1 MRLKIIAGSIAVV
14 GVVAVSITLGA
25 RSSHGDAS
33 HPQTPRLIIAQ
44 SDQLLPSESL
54 ADWSS
59 FADHLA
65 VVTVTSERKLAPS
78 ADEVAANEGYI
89 PRVMTLRIDSVL
101 WSRPQAPAKAPAAFD
116 IDLDGWSFHGTALT
130 PLRLEGE
137 PMMTVGKQ
145 YVMPIV
151 YLQPS
156 KNVQLAGW
164 SPLAPDSIIPY
175 EAGVL
180 GRGDVVPGNP
190 TAAGTPRGQ
199 FDGKSAG
206 DLSAVLGRT
215 APYPAVAGAMNLP
228 PDERAQ
234 LVAR

>member
-1 MRLKIIAGSIAVV
+1 MRLRIIAGSIAVV
-14 GVVAVSITLGA
+14 GVVAVSIALSAVISGRGT
-25 RSSHGDAS
+25 S
-33 HPQTPRLIIAQ
+33 HPQAPRMIIAQ

-65 VVTVTSERKLAPS
+65 LVTITSERKLPPS

-89 PRVMTLRIDSVL
+89 PRVITLRIDSVL

-116 IDLDGWSFHGTALT
+116 IDLDGWSFHGATLT

-156 KNVQLAGW
+156 KNVQIAGW
-164 SPLAPDSIIPY
+164 SPLSPDSIIPY

-180 GRGDVVPGNP
+180 GRGDVLPGNQ
-190 TAAGTPRGQ
+190 TTAGTPRAQ

-206 DLSAVLGRT
+206 DLSTVLGRT
-215 APYPAVAGAMNLP
+215 APYPAVAGAMSLP

-234 LVAR
+234 LVTR

>member
-1 MRLKIIAGSIAVV
+1 MRLRIIAGAIAAV

-25 RSSHGDAS
+25 VISDRGAS
-33 HPQTPRLIIAQ
+33 HPHSPRIIIAQ

-65 VVTVTSERKLAPS
+65 LVTITSERKLQPS

-89 PRVMTLRIDSVL
+89 PRVITLRIDSIM
-101 WSRPQAPAKAPAAFD
+101 WSRPQAPAAPAAFE
-116 IDLDGWSFHGTALT
+116 IDLDGWSFHGTVLT

-151 YLQPS
+151 HLQPS
-156 KNVQLAGW
+156 KQVQVAGW
-164 SPLAPDSIIPY
+164 SPLSPDSIIPLG
-175 EAGVL
+175 AGVL
-180 GRGDVVPGNP
+180 GRGDVVPGNQP
-190 TAAGTPRGQ
+190 TAGTPRGQ

-206 DLSAVLGRT
+206 DLSAALRGT
-215 APYPAVAGAMNLP
+215 APYPAAAGAMNLP

-234 LVAR
+234 LVTR

>member
-14 GVVAVSITLGA
+14 AVSMTLNA
-25 RSSHGDAS
+25 LISNRDAS
-33 HPQTPRLIIAQ
+33 HPPSPKLIIAQ
-44 SDQLLPSESL
+44 SDQLLPSEAL

-65 VVTVTSERKLAPS
+65 LVTVTSERKLSPS

-89 PRVMTLRIDSVL
+89 PRVITLRIDSVL
-101 WSRPQAPAKAPAAFD
+101 WSRQQAPTAPAGFD
-116 IDLDGWSFHGTALT
+116 VDLDGWSFHGSTLT

-137 PMMTVGKQ
+137 PMMPVGKQ

-151 YLQPS
+151 YLRPS
-156 KNVQLAGW
+156 RRVQLAGW
-164 SPLAPDSIIPY
+164 SPLSPDSIIPY

-180 GRGDVVPGNP
+180 GRGDVVPNRQ
-190 TAAGTPRGQ
+190 TTTRTPRAE

-206 DLSAVLGRT
+206 DLSAAVGRT
-215 APYPAVAGAMNLP
+215 PPYPAVARAMSLP

-234 LVAR
+234 LVAPR